1 MNTFRSRQAPV
12 FSCGDGTVIKA
23 GSDCRFI
30 EITQNDKTYKVFA
43 STFLA
48 CKVDNND
55 LDCPQIGG
63 RGVAATDK
71 PYIAVKAHEATC
83 GNRAPITPI
92 FLSIFPNSGETID
105 ELEARINS
113 FVCACCNGGGSD
125 EDWTRV
131 AGAAVYNVTEKIGI
145 GTSLP
150 DRQLDVV
157 GDVRFNYDDGRD
169 TPSTY
174 ELEFGVI
181 DIDSIIPATDTIGFR
196 TSVKASSGNGVE
208 EIMIADDGTFS
219 GFWQKTIKA
228 TDGGNSDLMTLTGDS
243 DGLTLKSE
251 RLVSNIATGDFSQVQ
266 LSGGGSVTVT
276 STTGGGADTLM
287 VEISDTGVAL
297 SLPAGKNLTIT
308 GLPVYADNAAAL
320 GGGLVADDVYKTATG
335 ELRIVV

>member
-131 AGAAVYNVTEKIGI
+131 ANVAVYNVTEKIGI
-145 GTSLP
+145 GTDVP
-150 DRQLDVV
+150 ERQLDLV
-157 GDVRFNYDDGRD
+157 GDARFQYENSND

-174 ELEFGVI
+174 QLEFGVI
-181 DIDSIIPATDTIGFR
+181 DTNAISPAT
-196 TSVKASSGNGVE
+196 TSEGYRLSVLSAAGNGVE
-208 EIMIADDGTFS
+208 EFAIGDDAVLGVE
-219 GFWQKTIKA
+219 GLWQKTIQ
-228 TDGGNSDLMTLTGDS
+228 TSQGGNSQTHIITALA
-243 DGLTLKSE
+243 DGLSLSSANTLGE
-251 RLVSNIATGDFSQVQ
+251 VSTVTLQPD
-266 LSGGGSVTVT
+266 GGIRFGSVTN
-276 STTGGGADTLM
+276 GGADNLA
-287 VEISDTGVAL
+287 VILDNNGV
-297 SLPAGKNLTIT
+297 TIT
-308 GLPVYADNAAAL
+308 LQPASAHRVKIENLQTFADNAAAL